1 MEPWKEE
8 RDKYEAEVAKT
19 SKPDLRG
26 FVEDVVVSLNQ
37 ANKLYVRFCGT
48 VCNHST
54 AQTNTKIEVVIKSKA
69 GDILMG
75 GVYSQSAR
83 RWPRFWRLQF
93 SSTRLIS
100 RQFRYGRGIAQKF
113 SASAFFDTAIPIAA
127 IAFSAQDGFQQ
138 RHPLDLHG
146 LIEFSSGVEH
156 LMTCLSN
163 LLELSV
169 PRWFFGLGPFSSA
182 ALGALVEFVHPAS
195 PCHPRVRVKRLPA
208 MEPSMS
214 LMASLQEAPEILKA
228 IRMHVAVNVGFSM
241 VDDFMR
247 VLGIEIVV
255 GMQSVRMD
263 LCCRVQRSR

>member
-1 MEPWKEE
+1 MVKWIAWGSLALLILSIFPAQYGAWKEE

-75 GVYSQSAR
+75 GVLANQPGVGPGSGVYNF
-83 RWPRFWRLQF
+83 PPPIDFETIPLQ
-93 SSTRLIS
+93 
-100 RQFRYGRGIAQKF
+100 RGIAQKF

-156 LMTCLSN
+156 
-163 LLELSV
+163 
-169 PRWFFGLGPFSSA
+169 
-182 ALGALVEFVHPAS
+182 
-195 PCHPRVRVKRLPA
+195 
-208 MEPSMS
+208 
-214 LMASLQEAPEILKA
+214 
-228 IRMHVAVNVGFSM
+228 
-241 VDDFMR
+241 
-247 VLGIEIVV
+247 
-255 GMQSVRMD
+255 
-263 LCCRVQRSR
+263 